1 MLQSL
6 GWLATVLLTLY
17 LGITLGM
24 YVFQRKL
31 IYRPDIQRSILSEAD
46 LPEASEVTLNTE
58 DHLELN
64 AWYVPPPQADRPVL
78 LYLHGNA
85 GTLADRALRLRH
97 FIAAGFGCLLVD
109 YRGFGGNQGSPTE
122 AGLFMDGLAGLNWLR
137 AEGIAENRI
146 VIYGESLGTAV
157 AVKLASESAVA
168 GVVLDAPLTS
178 VPDVAARQYPWLPVQ
193 LLVKDRFDS
202 FSRISQVI
210 SPVLVMHGTIDAVV
224 PYELGQRLFSAANEP
239 KEFVRFEGGS
249 HMDLY
254 DFGAAAAVAG
264 FVERYAGGQS
274 AGPDQATETE
284 QRGKP

>member
-1 MLQSL
+1 MMQSL
-6 GWLATVLLTLY
+6 GWLAAVLLAIY
-17 LGITLGM
+17 LSITLGM
-24 YVFQRKL
+24 YLFQRKL
-31 IYRPDIQRSILSEAD
+31 IYRPDVHRSHLSEAD
-46 LPEASEVTLNTE
+46 MAEASEVTLKTE

-64 AWYVPPPQADRPVL
+64 AWYVPPPRTDRPVL

-85 GTLADRALRLRH
+85 GTLADRAARLRH

-109 YRGFGGNQGSPTE
+109 YRGFGGNPGTPTE

-168 GVVLDAPLTS
+168 AVILDAPLTS
-178 VPDVAARQYPWLPVQ
+178 VPDVAARQYPWLPVHW
-193 LLVKDRFDS
+193 LVKDRFDS
-202 FSRISQVI
+202 FSRISQVV
-210 SPVLVMHGTIDAVV
+210 SPVLVMHGTADSVV
-224 PYELGQRLFSAANEP
+224 PYELGHRLFSAANEP
-239 KEFVRFEGGS
+239 KEFVRFEGGA

-264 FVERYAGGQS
+264 FVERYAGGQ
-274 AGPDQATETE
+274 AAYHGHEE
-284 QRGKP
+284 QNEYRGKP